1 MNFSANR
8 LDQCWCYLAPMKIET
23 YQVREGKKLSLKD
36 HTTDGTKGV
45 SKEEVKVRK
54 AQLKLQMVKLQ
65 ERLYA
70 EEQQSLL
77 VVLQTRDAGGKDG
90 TIKHVFTGLNPQGVN
105 VTAFKEP
112 TSLELSHDFLWRV
125 HAHTPAAGMIGV
137 FNRSYYEDVLVTR
150 VHGEVDKQEIQ
161 RRYDEI
167 RAFEVSLQN
176 RGTRILKFHLNI
188 SKDEQKRR
196 FQDRLDKPRKEW
208 KFSENDLSERA
219 LWDDYTKAYEDT
231 LSATSTP
238 TAPWYI
244 IPADH
249 KWFRND
255 LITQILLETLNDMNP
270 QFPEIDF
277 DPTKIVIE

>member
-1 MNFSANR
+1 
-8 LDQCWCYLAPMKIET
+8 MKIET